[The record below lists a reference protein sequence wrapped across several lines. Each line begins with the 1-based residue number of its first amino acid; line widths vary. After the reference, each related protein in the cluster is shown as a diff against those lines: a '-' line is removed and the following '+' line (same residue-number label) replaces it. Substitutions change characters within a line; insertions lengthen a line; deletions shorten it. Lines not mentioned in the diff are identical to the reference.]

1 MANVNHSTLTDPYLH
16 EPKGV
21 ASANNG
27 EVYIA
32 NGSGSGNWKE
42 LSRYVNGYVTFDAV
56 SPYAYQHAV
65 TTGYTPLNPTFSL
78 EATNGFTASASPN
91 ARLTYVGD
99 EDIVGPI
106 NFTLAYK
113 NDSGSSKDFELVFYK
128 NGSVMNGGHII
139 VTAISGEW
147 NSATLTD
154 LTGLSTNDYV
164 EVFIKGSTTFTLD
177 IASASLTILGVPN

>member
-21 ASANNG
+21 SSANNG

-42 LSRYVNGYVTFDAV
+42 LARYVNGFVPFNSV

-65 TTGYTPLNPTFSL
+65 TTSYTPLNPTFTL
-78 EATNGFTASASPN
+78 EATNGFTASSSPN

-99 EDIVGPI
+99 ENIVGPI
-106 NFTLAYK
+106 NFSLSYQ
-113 NDSGSSKDFELVFYK
+113 NDSGSSKDVELIFYK
-128 NGSVMNGGHII
+128 NGAVMNGGHLI

-154 LTGLSTNDYV
+154 IASLTTNDYV
-164 EVFIKGSTTFTLD
+164 EIFVKGSAAFTLD
-177 IASASLTILGVPN
+177 IASASLTIVGVPN

>member
-1 MANVNHSTLTDPYLH
+1 MANVNHSSLTDPYLH

-42 LSRYVNGYVTFDAV
+42 LSRYVNGFVPFNAV

-65 TTGYTPLNPTFSL
+65 TTAFTPLNPTFTL
-78 EATNGFTASASPN
+78 EATNGFTATGTPN

-99 EDIVGPI
+99 ENILGPI
-106 NFTLAYK
+106 NFTLAYQ
-113 NDSGSSKDFELVFYK
+113 NDSGSSKDVELIFYK
-128 NGSVMNGGHII
+128 NGAVMNGGHLII
-139 VTAISGEW
+139 TAISGEW

-154 LTGLSTNDYV
+154 IASLTTNDYV
-164 EVFIKGSTTFTLD
+164 EIFVKGSAAFTLD

>member
-21 ASANNG
+21 ATASSG

-42 LSRYVNGYVTFDAV
+42 LSRYVNGFVPFNSAT
-56 SPYAYQHAV
+56 PYAYQHAV
-65 TTGYTPLNPTFSL
+65 TTTFTPINPTFTL
-78 EATNGFTASASPN
+78 EATNGFTATGTPN
-91 ARLTYVGD
+91 ARLTYVGT

-113 NDSGSSKDFELVFYK
+113 NDSGSSKDVELIFYK
-128 NGSVMNGGHII
+128 NGAVMNGGHLI
-139 VTAISGEW
+139 VTAISGQW

-154 LTGLSTNDYV
+154 ITSLSTNDYV
-164 EVFIKGSTTFTLD
+164 EVFVKGSANFTLD
-177 IASASLTILGVPN
+177 LASASLTILGVPN

>member
-42 LSRYVNGYVTFDAV
+42 LSRYVNGFIPFNSA

-65 TTGYTPLNPTFSL
+65 TTAFTPLNPTFSL

-99 EDIVGPI
+99 ENIIGPI
-106 NFTLAYK
+106 NFTLSYK
-113 NDSGSSKDFELVFYK
+113 NDSGSDKDVELVFYK

-139 VTAISGEW
+139 VTAVSGQW
-147 NSATLTD
+147 SVATLTD
-154 LTGLSTNDYV
+154 LTSLSTNDYV
-164 EVFIKGSTTFTLD
+164 EVFVKGPSAFTLD